1 MNFLGDR
8 NLNRHAIIFFGS
20 IANQGWLDIIPIRF
34 VTLKEIA
41 LIC

>member
-1 MNFLGDR
+1 MICLGDR
-8 NLNRHAIIFFGS
+8 NLNRHAIIFFLS

>member
-1 MNFLGDR
+1 MNILGDD
-8 NLNRHAIIFFGS
+8 NLNRHAIILFLS
-20 IANQGWLDIIPIRF
+20 IANQGWFDIIPIRF